1 MTETLTDKITE
12 YIAQRKATK
21 LEPLQK
27 ELNRILDKND
37 NEVDIASAKVEYQ
50 QNAAPIEA
58 AYTPTTWLTN
68 AAKRAK
74 QISLATHSAKFTHS
88 DAKSSSIL
96 VNDFV
101 DDENGYLT
109 TAKLLTKTLDATG
122 NAAALDVAKLLKLN
136 ANGCTLAQQ
145 LQADDTSTL
154 AAFTHN
160 AELLDE
166 WLQGFKQALSDAK
179 LSSHTLAKQLYFP
192 VDNQA
197 SNNSSYH
204 MLCLLFSSSLA
215 HELHRKITSTR
226 FGDTAKEIRDARKSG
241 KFHKNMEVN
250 YPATAVQNFG
260 GSKPQNIS
268 QLNSERYGQVYLL
281 NSAPPS
287 WQSHVKPP
295 TNKTTLFDRE
305 FNARVGR
312 HIYGFISFIKNLRPD
327 QHNFKTRY
335 KRDHHFVAPIID
347 ELLNRAALYQSME
360 ESAGWSTDKECKLK
374 WAYCLWLDIHRD
386 DDSFQTEREK
396 NQWQAVIVKDFGL
409 WLNRQL
415 NKDKQN
421 TYVLGDIENTYWQ
434 KLLSQRLQRFEW
446 ASHSHESTQGDNP

>member
-27 ELNRILDKND
+27 ELNRILEKND

-50 QNAAPIEA
+50 KNAAPIEA
-58 AYTPTTWLTN
+58 AYAPIAWLTH

-88 DAKSSSIL
+88 DAKSSSVLI
-96 VNDFV
+96 NDFV
-101 DDENGYLT
+101 DDENGYLI

-122 NAAALDVAKLLKLN
+122 NAAALDVAKLLKIN

-154 AAFTHN
+154 AAFTQD

-204 MLCLLFSSSLA
+204 MLCPLFSSSLA

-226 FGDTAKEIRDARKSG
+226 FGDAPKAIREARKSE
-241 KFHKNMEVN
+241 KYHSDMDVS
-250 YPATAVQNFG
+250 YPATAIQNFG

-281 NSAPPS
+281 NAAPPS
-287 WQSHVKPP
+287 WQSHLKPP

-327 QHNFKTRY
+327 QRDFKTRY

-360 ESAGWSTDKECKLK
+360 NDAGWSASDDCKLT
-374 WAYCLWLDIHRD
+374 WAYCLWLDIHRND
-386 DDSFQTEREK
+386 ASFQTEREK
-396 NQWQAVIVKDFGL
+396 NQWQAIIIKDFGV

-415 NKDKQN
+415 HKDKQN
-421 TYVLGDIENTYWQ
+421 TYVLGDTENTYWQ
-434 KLLSQRLQRFEW
+434 KLFKQRLQRFEW
-446 ASHSHESTQGDNP
+446 ASAVQEDTQGDKQ